1 MSFDIID
8 FHTHPFLHEENN
20 ICNHQSV
27 CALTSDSILE
37 EMRALGISRVCGS
50 VIPKMRQEDK
60 TPWDAIQRA
69 NNDALALR
77 ERFGGFYIPGFHVH
91 PAFIEESIEEIH
103 RMHACGVRLIGE
115 LVPYICKWESFGL
128 DLASDAFSVILDEA
142 EKYGMTVSF
151 HSDENAD
158 AMDEMVRRH
167 KNLAIVAAHPGEHP
181 RLMRHIERA
190 KISENYYLDLS
201 GTGLFR
207 HGMLYHA
214 VKEMGADHILFGT
227 DYPICTPGMFVGGVL
242 YDPFLTDEEK
252 ALVFSGNAKR
262 ILGLS

>member
-60 TPWDAIQRA
+60 TPWDAILRA

-167 KNLAIVAAHPGEHP
+167 KNLTIVAAHPGEHP
-181 RLMRHIERA
+181 RLMRHIARA
-190 KISENYYLDLS
+190 KMSENYYLDLS
-201 GTGLFR
+201 GTGIFR
-207 HGMLYHA
+207 YMA
-214 VKEMGADHILFGT
+214 VGYTAKQVGAERILFGS
-227 DYPICTPGMFVGGVL
+227 DYPTCNPGGYIG
-242 YDPFLTDEEK
+242 
-252 ALVFSGNAKR
+252 ALLCERLSERENRLILGENAKR
-262 ILGLS
+262 LLGIK